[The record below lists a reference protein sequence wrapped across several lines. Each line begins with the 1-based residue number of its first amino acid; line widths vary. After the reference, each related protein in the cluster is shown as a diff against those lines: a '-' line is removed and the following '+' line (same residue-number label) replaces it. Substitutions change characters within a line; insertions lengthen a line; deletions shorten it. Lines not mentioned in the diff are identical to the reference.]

1 MRLSELKN
9 SGRSPTLP
17 LSLELADAAGP
28 AQLQLLT
35 LLRVLPGQRYV
46 GAGVWRGRPVLAKL
60 LVGPKAAR
68 HFQRE
73 LQGVRLLAEQG
84 LTTPLLLA
92 DGLQEG
98 EGGWLLFEFLE
109 GAQSLGDAWKQVEKL
124 PVLADEQ
131 TAVLAEALG
140 AIAQLHAK
148 GLWQEDLHLDNL
160 LRHNGKLHLID
171 GAGICVEEAGKPL
184 SRQKVLENLGVFFAQ
199 LPKSLEPFT
208 EELLVHYLLS
218 NAEHALPLEA
228 LEKQVNKV
236 RGWRLRDFLNKVGRE
251 CTLFSVQ
258 RGPFALRAIRREEEA
273 AMLPVLAQADALL
286 DQGHLYKTGGAAS
299 VGRVEAAGR
308 ALVVKRYNI
317 KGLAHWLK
325 RFWRPSRAWHSWRE
339 GNRLEF
345 LGIAT
350 PRPLA
355 VLEQRFLWLRRRAYL
370 VTEYL
375 SGPDIIERFA
385 PFVDSGEAPES
396 ELLALDRLFAQLIR
410 ERISHGDLKGHN
422 LFWQDDRWALID
434 LDSMCQH
441 SSLSSFAPAFAR
453 DRARFMRNWPES
465 SNLYQVID
473 RRLPKTVQS
482 AEA

>member
-1 MRLSELKN
+1 MHLSELKRV
-9 SGRSPTLP
+9 GRSPDLP

-28 AQLQLLT
+28 GQLQLLS

-60 LVGPKAAR
+60 LVGSKAAR

-92 DGLQEG
+92 DGLKDG

-109 GAQSLGDAWKQVEKL
+109 GAESLGEAWKQVEHL
-124 PVLADEQ
+124 PLLADEQ
-131 TAVLAEALG
+131 AAVLAEALG
-140 AIAQLHAK
+140 AIAQLHGK

-160 LRHNGKLHLID
+160 LRHDGKLYLID
-171 GAGICVEEAGKPL
+171 GAGIRAETPGQPL

-199 LPKSLEPFT
+199 LPKSIEPFT

-218 NAEHALPLEA
+218 NAEHALPMEA
-228 LEKQVNKV
+228 LQKQIDKV
-236 RGWRLRDFLNKVGRE
+236 QAWRLNDFMEKVGRE
-251 CTLFSVQ
+251 CSLFSVQ
-258 RGPFALRAIRREEEA
+258 RGAFGLRAIRRDEEA
-273 AMLPVLAQADALL
+273 AMVPVLERADALL

-299 VGRVEAAGR
+299 VGKVEVDGR
-308 ALVVKRYNI
+308 TLVIKRYNI
-317 KGLAHWLK
+317 KNFAHWLK

-339 GNRLEF
+339 GHRLAF

-350 PRPLA
+350 PKPLA
-355 VLEQRFLWLRRRAYL
+355 LLEKRFLWLRRGAYL
-370 VTEYL
+370 VTEHL

-385 PFVDSGEAPES
+385 PYVESGDAPES
-396 ELLALDRLFAQLIR
+396 ELLALDRLFADLIR
-410 ERISHGDLKGHN
+410 ERISHGDFKGHN
-422 LFWQDDRWALID
+422 LFWQHDRWALID

-441 SSLSSFAPAFAR
+441 RTLASFAPAYAR
-453 DRARFMRNWPES
+453 DRARFMRNWPEGS
-465 SNLYQVID
+465 ALYRVING
-473 RRLPKTVQS
+473 RLPKIR
-482 AEA
+482 E